1 MSAAAARLLPER
13 PEFAGDFKS
22 SIVQFIASL
31 PHVYLPA
38 LDVNAWLVKLVDG
51 SFLHIYEEGITPENF
66 ACDCCR
72 IVGECASIAGSP
84 APCMTSRRSHQARA
98 ADRNPRGALGSPP
111 PTSPASLLAKRF
123 LLQACCHWT

>member
-1 MSAAAARLLPER
+1 MAGARLLPER

-38 LDVNAWLVKLVDG
+38 LAVNAWLVKLVDG

-72 IVGECASIAGSP
+72 IVGECASIAGRTGP
-84 APCMTSRRSHQARA
+84 LHDLQAITSGRA

-111 PTSPASLLAKRF
+111 PTSSASLLVK
-123 LLQACCHWT
+123 